1 VVSIYC
7 GTQIKQAI
15 FPLHDDMRYAAV
27 LDDVYRLIAGAM
39 RKDFDSLVEHTDVE
53 LYLSQRALKIHETEI

>member
-1 VVSIYC
+1 MVSIYC

-27 LDDVYRLIAGAM
+27 LDDVGLIAGAM
-39 RKDFDSLVEHTDVE
+39 RKDFDSLIEHTDEE